1 MSDLRA
7 SLAAALGDQP
17 VEMFTD
23 GKPWRTTK
31 GMGYRLADVALADP
45 TFRAALVEAI
55 AEALHEAHVP
65 PWYNGHRSDDLTY
78 AAAIVARM
86 LDPRSTTVAN
96 QTSGTTV
103 VVP

>member
-1 MSDLRA
+1 MTLRDA
-7 SLAAALGDQP
+7 LSAALGDQP

-23 GKPWRTTK
+23 GRPWRTTK

-45 TFRAALVEAI
+45 TFRAALTEAI
-55 AEALHEAHVP
+55 AEALRRNPTVYDADEWA
-65 PWYNGHRSDDLTY
+65 RRE
-78 AAAIVARM
+78 VARM